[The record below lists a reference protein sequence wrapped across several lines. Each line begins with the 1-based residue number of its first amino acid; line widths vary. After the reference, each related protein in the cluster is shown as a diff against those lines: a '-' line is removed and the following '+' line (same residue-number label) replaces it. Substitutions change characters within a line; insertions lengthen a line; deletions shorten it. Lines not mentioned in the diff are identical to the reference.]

1 MRSFARYTR
10 LAALM
15 AVFPALAR
23 AQQTTVTGVVREVTS
38 STPLVGA
45 VVTLGRG
52 TDERSTR
59 SDANGAFSFSKVARG
74 TYPLT
79 VRRLGYEP
87 SQVDVDVPQDQPVVI
102 TMRRVASLD
111 TVRVHAAD
119 QGIYGVVGTAR
130 DLRPLAASIQVLG
143 TSISRLRTDSTGRF
157 FAAVKTPGPYLV
169 RGTTDGFTG
178 QTVSVTVKPDEGVE
192 VALLLDSATGP
203 ADHKLEMAFGD
214 FADRMLQ
221 RGLASALVP
230 RADLTRY
237 GDTGTLA
244 SSLVS
249 ARSFGLRGLRL
260 SSTACVFV
268 DGRPMP
274 GFSMNTYGP
283 DEVEMVEVYGG
294 KADRTLNLSQRWPR
308 GAACGDTGFPGSAL
322 GDDVVKWV
330 VIWLKH

>member
-1 MRSFARYTR
+1 MRSLSTFAG
-10 LAALM
+10 LAAL
-15 AVFPALAR
+15 AASLPTLAK
-23 AQQTTVTGVVREVTS
+23 AQQSTIAGVVRDATS

-45 VVTLGRG
+45 IVTLGRG
-52 TDERSTR
+52 PDERTAR

-87 SQVDVDVPQDQPVVI
+87 SQVDVDVPHDQPVVV
-102 TMRRVASLD
+102 TMLRVVSLD
-111 TVRVHAAD
+111 TVRVRAAD

-130 DLRPLAASIQVLG
+130 DLRPLGASIQVLG
-143 TSISRLRTDSTGRF
+143 TSISRLRTDSSGRF
-157 FAAVKTPGPYLV
+157 FVAVKTPGPYLV
-169 RGTTDGFTG
+169 RATADGFTG
-178 QTVSVTVKPDEGVE
+178 QTVSVTVKSNEGVE

-221 RGLASALVP
+221 RGLASALIP
-230 RADLTRY
+230 RTDLTRY
-237 GDTGTLA
+237 GDAGTLA

-249 ARSFGLRGLRL
+249 ARSFGLRGLKL

-274 GFSMNTYGP
+274 GFSMNAYGP
-283 DEVEMVEVYGG
+283 DDVEMVEVYGP
-294 KADRTLNLSQRWPR
+294 KADRTRNLTQRWPR
-308 GAACGDTGFPGSAL
+308 NAPCGDTGMPGSAP
-322 GDDVVKWV
+322 GEDVVQWV

>member
-1 MRSFARYTR
+1 LRAAA
-10 LAALM
+10 LAALL
-15 AVFPALAR
+15 PALAG
-23 AQQTTVTGVVREVTS
+23 AQQTTLAGVVRDATS

-45 VVTLGRG
+45 IVTLGRG
-52 TDERSTR
+52 ADERTTR

-87 SQVDVDVPQDQPVVI
+87 AEVDVDVPHNQPAVV

-111 TVRVHAAD
+111 TVRVSAAD

-169 RGTTDGFTG
+169 RATTDGFTG
-178 QTVSVTVKPDEGVE
+178 QTVSVTVKPNEGVE

-230 RADLTRY
+230 RTDLTRY
-237 GDTGTLA
+237 GDKGTLA

-249 ARSFGLRGLRL
+249 ARAFGLRGLRL

-308 GAACGDTGFPGSAL
+308 GASCGDTGLPGSAL